1 MTANPYQS
9 PQHNGYDAPRPSPM
23 PLWRRIVRVVLTAL
37 AIAYVGWITI
47 ASVLAVVEYLR
58 WQLGF

>member
-1 MTANPYQS
+1 MTPNPYQS
-9 PQHNGYDAPRPSPM
+9 PQHTGYDAPRPAAA
-23 PLWRRIVRVVLTAL
+23 PLWRRIVRVILVAL